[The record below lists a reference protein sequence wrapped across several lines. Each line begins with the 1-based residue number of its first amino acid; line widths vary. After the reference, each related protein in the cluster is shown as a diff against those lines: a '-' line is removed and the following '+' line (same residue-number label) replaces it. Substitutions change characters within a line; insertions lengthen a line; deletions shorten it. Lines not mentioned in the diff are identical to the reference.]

1 MKALTIVFAVLF
13 TFTFMSLTYA
23 ANEKP
28 LSVEA
33 RQEFNEL
40 KNNAKVKIKAAEEK
54 IAQWKKKALDNS
66 RELSADARK
75 VINNNIAQLE
85 VLSEDLEDKLDDLE
99 DASADKW
106 IDAKTSFRNSMNKL
120 EAEYKKMTN

>member
-33 RQEFNEL
+33 KQELNEL

-54 IAQWKKKALDNS
+54 IAQWKKQALDTS
-66 RELSADARK
+66 TELSADARK

-85 VLSEDLEDKLDDLE
+85 VLSEDLEDKLEDLE

-106 IDAKTSFRNSMNKL
+106 IDAKTTFRNSMNKL

>member
-54 IAQWKKKALDNS
+54 IAQWKKQALDS
-66 RELSADARK
+66 STELSADARK

-85 VLSEDLEDKLDDLE
+85 VLSEDLEDKLEDLE